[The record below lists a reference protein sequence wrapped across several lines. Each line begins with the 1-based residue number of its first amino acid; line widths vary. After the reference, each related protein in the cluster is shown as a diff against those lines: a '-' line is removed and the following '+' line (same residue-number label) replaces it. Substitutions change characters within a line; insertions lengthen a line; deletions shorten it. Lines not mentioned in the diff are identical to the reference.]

1 MINTLSP
8 CTKRGNMLSQGHKG
22 LQSIILYV
30 CRIIYNNFIFLAY
43 PNKTTKLVYAVISI
57 PLVIAYIWAFM
68 WFACAL
74 DDQCYYRNVGV

>member
-8 CTKRGNMLSQGHKG
+8 CTKRGNMLSQGYKG
-22 LQSIILYV
+22 LQAIYNYV
-30 CRIIYNNFIFLAY
+30 CRILYNNFIFLAN

-74 DDQCYYRNVGV
+74 DDQCYYRSVGV